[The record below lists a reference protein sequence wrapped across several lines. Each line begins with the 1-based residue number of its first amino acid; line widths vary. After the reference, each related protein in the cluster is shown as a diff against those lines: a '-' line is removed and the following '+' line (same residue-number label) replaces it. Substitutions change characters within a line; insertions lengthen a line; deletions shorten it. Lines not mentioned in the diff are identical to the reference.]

1 MLQINPKKRLYYAV
15 GAAMIAGCLIA
26 VIGFISINA
35 QIFKGSIYSGIELT
49 RIDIPEKIER
59 EPTSE
64 YNDGI
69 TSRTNQPTGPS
80 GPLLPN
86 ARFENNINTQHKFP
100 NEKQNAANNKNFGKK
115 VEEEKIAEIVYSPPK
130 KITPLIRQ
138 KIETTN
144 QSISKSEEKQPRTN
158 SSTKQL
164 WRINAVEI
172 LHVQAGPQVAIVIDD
187 AGVDKI
193 RTRHAIDLPGP
204 LTISFLTYA
213 TNLKEQVKRAK
224 DAGHEIMTHVPMEP
238 FNTLLDP
245 GPNFLNVSDPQEK
258 IRKNIN
264 FALSKIPESVGINN
278 HMGSRFTSN
287 VRGME
292 MVMEELHRRGLLF
305 LDSRTS
311 PKTVVPKLA
320 SKYQVPFV
328 TRNVFID
335 HEPQLKFILSQL
347 DILEKLARK
356 QGYAVAIAHPRPS
369 TIKALSQWLPV
380 VAEKGLEL
388 VPISSI
394 VATRLGIPQNS
405 VKLSAKDKNKK
416 F

>member
-1 MLQINPKKRLYYAV
+1 
-15 GAAMIAGCLIA
+15 
-26 VIGFISINA
+26 
-35 QIFKGSIYSGIELT
+35 
-49 RIDIPEKIER
+49 
-59 EPTSE
+59 
-64 YNDGI
+64 
-69 TSRTNQPTGPS
+69 
-80 GPLLPN
+80 
-86 ARFENNINTQHKFP
+86 
-100 NEKQNAANNKNFGKK
+100 
-115 VEEEKIAEIVYSPPK
+115 
-130 KITPLIRQ
+130 
-138 KIETTN
+138 
-144 QSISKSEEKQPRTN
+144 
-158 SSTKQL
+158 
-164 WRINAVEI
+164 
-172 LHVQAGPQVAIVIDD
+172 
-187 AGVDKI
+187 
-193 RTRHAIDLPGP
+193 
-204 LTISFLTYA
+204 
-213 TNLKEQVKRAK
+213 
-224 DAGHEIMTHVPMEP
+224 
-238 FNTLLDP
+238 
-245 GPNFLNVSDPQEK
+245 
-258 IRKNIN
+258 
-264 FALSKIPESVGINN
+264 
-278 HMGSRFTSN
+278 MGSRFTSN

>member
-1 MLQINPKKRLYYAV
+1 MLQIGPKKRFYV
-15 GAAMIAGCLIA
+15 SKGTVLIA
-26 VIGFISINA
+26 VCLITVIGFFSIRT
-35 QIFKGSIYSGIELT
+35 QIFDGNINKKTELT
-49 RIDIPEKIER
+49 RINIPEKTENTTENSKDVAAKINKLDKQTGTLLAKTHIENKID
-59 EPTSE
+59 EASE
-64 YNDGI
+64 
-69 TSRTNQPTGPS
+69 
-80 GPLLPN
+80 
-86 ARFENNINTQHKFP
+86 FP
-100 NEKQNAANNKNFGKK
+100 NNKQNTIHDHTDDTK
-115 VEEEKIAEIVYSPPK
+115 VEEEQITEIVYSTLDKKSDLTPK
-130 KITPLIRQ
+130 NYKA
-138 KIETTN
+138 TN
-144 QSISKSEEKQPRTN
+144 QSNSKSMAGQLEPN

-172 LHVQAGPQVAIVIDD
+172 LHAQGGPQVAIVIDD
-187 AGVDKI
+187 AGIDKI
-193 RTRHAIDLPGP
+193 RTQHAIDLAGP

-238 FNTLLDP
+238 FNKLLDP
-245 GPNFLNVSDPQEK
+245 GPNFLNVSDPKEK
-258 IRKNIN
+258 IRQNIN

-287 VRGME
+287 VRGMD
-292 MVMEELHRRGLLF
+292 MVMEELRRRGLLF

-328 TRNVFID
+328 TRNVFLD
-335 HEPQLKFILSQL
+335 HEPRLDFILSQL
-347 DILEKLARK
+347 DLLEKLARK
-356 QGYAVAIAHPRPS
+356 QGYAVAIAHPRSS
-369 TIKALSQWLPV
+369 TIRALSQWLPV

-405 VKLSAKDKNKK
+405 IKLSGTNFD
-416 F
+416 